1 VVSELRAAGVES
13 HAEFL
18 DFTTPYRDLL
28 KEPSLILGQCC
39 GPDLFEDYA
48 VKTVPFAAPV
58 ISAYEVTPGH
68 YFSHIVTSK
77 SAKLKNPRVVI
88 NNRTSHSGYTAAK
101 LWLDARNI
109 KHYSMYESGS
119 HYNSVRE
126 LQAGRADL
134 AAIDALSW
142 RFLDTHDLQIVDNSE
157 PALAPPFIA
166 GLEST
171 IPSDLIRPILD
182 KALRHY
188 GKALGITGL
197 IPVTK
202 DDYRV

>member
-1 VVSELRAAGVES
+1 VASELRAAGFEHHS
-13 HAEFL
+13 EFL
-18 DFTTPYRDLL
+18 DHTTPYRALL
-28 KEPSLILGQCC
+28 RKPSLILGQCC

-48 VKTVPFAAPV
+48 VNMVPFAAPV
-58 ISAYEVTPGH
+58 ISAYQVTPGH

-77 SAKLKNPRVVI
+77 SAKLNNPRVVI
-88 NNRTSHSGYTAAK
+88 NNRTSHSGYTAVK
-101 LWLDARNI
+101 LWLDVHSI
-109 KHYSMYESGS
+109 KHYSIYESGS

-126 LQAGRADL
+126 LQAGRADI

-142 RFLDTHDLQIVDNSE
+142 RFLDTNGLQIVDNSE

-166 GLEST
+166 GLKST
-171 IPSDLIRPILD
+171 IPSDLIRPMLD
-182 KALRHY
+182 SAFKHY

-197 IPVTK
+197 IPVSK